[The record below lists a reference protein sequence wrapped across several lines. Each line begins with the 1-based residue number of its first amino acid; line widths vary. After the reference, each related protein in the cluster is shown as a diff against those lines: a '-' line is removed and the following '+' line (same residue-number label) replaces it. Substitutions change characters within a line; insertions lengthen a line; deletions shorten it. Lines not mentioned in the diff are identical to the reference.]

1 MIGSRCPLTFLL
13 LLATASVAIGQDAP
27 DEEQPF
33 EDEITVTG
41 QQQVRGL
48 QDTPE
53 SVAVTT
59 GDQLEESSTVDLYQ
73 LVELTPNVNASFGF
87 KGFSIR
93 GIDQRGFGGGGG
105 QLVNVTVDGATLNN
119 QA

>member
-1 MIGSRCPLTFLL
+1 MTGSRFLLVSLL
-13 LLATASVAIGQDAP
+13 LLSPAAVAADPDASTPAASDPSSDAP
-27 DEEQPF
+27 EGDPSF

-59 GDQLEESSTVDLYQ
+59 GDQLE
-73 LVELTPNVNASFGF
+73 
-87 KGFSIR
+87 
-93 GIDQRGFGGGGG
+93 
-105 QLVNVTVDGATLNN
+105 
-119 QA
+119 